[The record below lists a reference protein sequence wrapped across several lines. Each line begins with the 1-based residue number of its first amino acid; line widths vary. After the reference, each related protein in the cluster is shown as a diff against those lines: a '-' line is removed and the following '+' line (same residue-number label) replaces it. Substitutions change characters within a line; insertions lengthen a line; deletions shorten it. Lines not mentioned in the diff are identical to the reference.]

1 MDGWGEYRKLVLAQL
16 ERLDKCVIENER
28 KLDALRQT
36 MTELTARA
44 EANAVALA
52 RLSGALSRLFW
63 LVLGAIASG
72 AGAMLFKWL
81 GR

>member
-28 KLDALRQT
+28 KLDALRLT
-36 MTELTARA
+36 ISELSAKA
-44 EANAVALA
+44 EANTAALA
-52 RLSGALSRLFW
+52 RLSGALARLFW
-63 LVLGAIASG
+63 LVVGAIASG
-72 AGAMLFKWL
+72 AGAALFKWL